1 MFDSLALTIS
11 DYLRISMSD
20 SYILIF
26 AFFVALGVKFWIG
39 TEKLTSFYF
48 GLVTW
53 ILIYFT
59 LIGIA
64 HIPVDPTVVSW
75 LSGESNMWISR
86 VAYVVLFAFPIG
98 SVVKWF
104 GSKEQ
109 ASHPTAAL
117 IEDILTY
124 ALTWILLLFL
134 FVSLSEGLFIW
145 SDSPLHGIFTGY
157 SWYQETL
164 KTSQLYLLVT
174 SHAQEVLLISLAF
187 WLYREFLRPLV
198 TLLIFTFLVSLH
210 GSVTSLSQS
219 LSERLGKWDD
229 ARGDSHGEHWWDH
242 GHDDHGGWH
251 GDIVVDHGHSGGGH
265 H

>member
-20 SYILIF
+20 AYLLIF
-26 AFFVALGVKFWIG
+26 ALFLAIGVKFWLGI
-39 TEKLTSFYF
+39 EKLNSFYF
-48 GLVTW
+48 GLVTG

-64 HIPVDPTVVSW
+64 NIPIDPTVVGWLSNDSTSW
-75 LSGESNMWISR
+75 LSR
-86 VAYVVLFAFPIG
+86 CAYIVLFAFPIG

-104 GSKEQ
+104 GSKER

-117 IEDILTY
+117 IEDVLTYILTG
-124 ALTWILLLFL
+124 ILLLFL

-145 SDSPLHGIFTGY
+145 WDSPLHGIFTNY

-164 KTSQLYLLVT
+164 KTSQFYTLITLHV
-174 SHAQEVLLISLAF
+174 QELLLICLAF

-198 TLLIFTFLVSLH
+198 TLLIFTFLTSLH
-210 GSVTSLSQS
+210 GSVNSLSQS

-251 GDIVVDHGHSGGGH
+251 GDIVVDHGHGGH